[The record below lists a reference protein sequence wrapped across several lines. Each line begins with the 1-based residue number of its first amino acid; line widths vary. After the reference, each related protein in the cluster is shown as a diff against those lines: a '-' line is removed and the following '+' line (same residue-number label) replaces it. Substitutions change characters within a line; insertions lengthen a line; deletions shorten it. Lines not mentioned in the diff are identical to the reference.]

1 MFTMRFDMR
10 APGQDATARRPVPG
24 GDRHGRAGRQPWLRD
39 GRRLRAP
46 RLRGRVLPVAVPDGR
61 GAGRRDHD
69 HADRRRRRLPAA
81 VRPGPIGRGPDRHRP
96 HQRWPGDVRPRPGVP
111 ARRVRAARRRLRC
124 PGPDRRREAGRAA
137 RRAARRP
144 RRQAA
149 RRHTGTV
156 LAGRAASRGGATNAA
171 ARRAGRNGVGF
182 FAQTDV
188 GDLQATY
195 EQAARDAGHEPGLCI
210 LPSPNALASVFV
222 NDDLDLGW
230 AEVGEALLQDA
241 VPYFQWNEEAGSAD
255 YTASLSRAQT
265 VEDLRKEGAR
275 TAPSPWPRRS
285 TSSARTAC
293 CRCSPSAVASIPR
306 WPGGTSVGSS
316 TTWSRGSPRPAERRW
331 ARTSASAG
339 TRGHEVPGV
348 VPHDPA
354 DVVLELV
361 DLLGEGGRLGEPLD
375 VRVVGAEHHPGG
387 ADLVDER
394 TSSSSKNGE
403 THTCSR
409 KISWGVL
416 GELARHLGGD
426 VPGASSSAGAPPTPS
441 RSRWS
446 RCARWGS
453 ARRPCRRRSMPWC
466 RGSDWPTAGA

>member
-10 APGQDATARRPVPG
+10 APGQDATPRRPVPG
-24 GDRHGRAGRQPWLRD
+24 GDRHGRVGRQPWLRD

-46 RLRGRVLPVAVPDGR
+46 RLRGRVPPVAVPDGR

-69 HADRRRRRLPAA
+69 HADRRRRRAPAA

-137 RRAARRP
+137 RRAAGASSTAP
-144 RRQAA
+144 A

-156 LAGRAASRGGATNAA
+156 LAGRAAPRGGGATNAA

-210 LPSPNALASVFV
+210 LPSPNAPASVFV

-241 VPYFQWNEEAGSAD
+241 VPYFQWNEAAGSAD
-255 YTASLSRAQT
+255 YGQPVA
-265 VEDLRKEGAR
+265 GAD
-275 TAPSPWPRRS
+275 RR
-285 TSSARTAC
+285 
-293 CRCSPSAVASIPR
+293 
-306 WPGGTSVGSS
+306 G
-316 TTWSRGSPRPAERRW
+316 PAEGGGSHRAVTVAEAIDLVRTHGMLSLQPLCGGLDPEVAWRYLRRVVDDV
-331 ARTSASAG
+331 
-339 TRGHEVPGV
+339 VPGV
-348 VPHDPA
+348 A
-354 DVVLELV
+354 
-361 DLLGEGGRLGEPLD
+361 
-375 VRVVGAEHHPGG
+375 A
-387 ADLVDER
+387 
-394 TSSSSKNGE
+394 
-403 THTCSR
+403 
-409 KISWGVL
+409 
-416 GELARHLGGD
+416 
-426 VPGASSSAGAPPTPS
+426 AG
-441 RSRWS
+441 
-446 RCARWGS
+446 
-453 ARRPCRRRSMPWC
+453 
-466 RGSDWPTAGA
+466 